1 MVLLNIG
8 SLFLG
13 IIALALPIINIVKRD
28 RYGFKRKR
36 LSTFLSLGSCIG
48 SIYFQFL
55 YNYHLVRVEDISAL
69 MDIMGSSVVISGLLI
84 FIVTI
89 LNFFTLKLDDN

>member
-1 MVLLNIG
+1 MVLLNVG

-13 IIALALPIINIVKRD
+13 IIALAFPIINIVKRD
-28 RYGFKRKR
+28 RYGVRRKR
-36 LSTFLSLGSCIG
+36 LSTFLSFVSCLG

-55 YNYHLVRVEDISAL
+55 ANYYLVRIEDISTL

-84 FIVTI
+84 FATIV
-89 LNFFTLKLDDN
+89 LNFITLKLDDN